1 MSPVEDAAGF
11 DWAPRRRMLA
21 NGMARK
27 FTLDFLKTEA
37 AAGLILAAAAL
48 IAVAIANSPW
58 REAYFAFVKSPF
70 TLQLGG
76 FEETKSVLKWTK
88 DGLMA
93 VFFFVVGLEIKYEV
107 LKGELSNPRKL
118 AMPVFAAVGGM
129 LAPALVFLA
138 LNLGEG
144 GHPNGWPIPTATDIA
159 FALAALAI
167 AAPRLPP
174 SLRVFLLTLAI
185 ADDLGAVALIA
196 VLFTSDLNLAALAGA
211 GVGIAVMVWMGRWKQ
226 VPALLFAAVF
236 LVVWAFTLKSG
247 VNTSLAGVAAA
258 LTVPIAAGGAGEE
271 GRLKRYMHALH
282 PYVAYGILPFFAFV
296 AAGFAFDAFP
306 AAGILAPLPLGIAA
320 GLVLGKPIGVFG
332 AAALASALKLGQ
344 RPSGSSWLELL
355 GVAMLCGV
363 GFTMSLFIGGL
374 AFHDDT
380 TAAEVQLGVVAGSIL
395 SVIAAVLTLKL
406 AQFLRNRQ

>member
-1 MSPVEDAAGF
+1 MI
-11 DWAPRRRMLA
+11 
-21 NGMARK
+21 RK

-37 AAGLILAAAAL
+37 ASGLVLASAAVV
-48 IAVAIANSPW
+48 AVVMANSPL
-58 REAYFAFVKSPF
+58 REAYFGFVKAPF

-93 VFFFVVGLEIKYEV
+93 VFFFLVGLEIKYEI

-118 AMPVFAAVGGM
+118 AMPVLAAVGGM
-129 LAPALVFLA
+129 LAPALMFLA
-138 LNLGEG
+138 FNLGDG

-167 AAPRLPP
+167 AAPRLPA

-196 VLFTSDLNLAALAGA
+196 ILFTADINLPALGAAFAGLAALFW
-211 GVGIAVMVWMGRWKQ
+211 IGRWKAT
-226 VPALLFAAVF
+226 PPLLFAAVF
-236 LVVWAFTLKSG
+236 LLIWGCTLASG

-258 LTVPIAAGGAGEE
+258 LTVPIASRGDSNDEDGL
-271 GRLKRYMHALH
+271 LKRYMHGLH

-296 AAGFAFDAFP
+296 AAGFSFDAFP
-306 AAGILAPLPLGIAA
+306 AGGLLAPLPLGIMA

-332 AAALASALKLGQ
+332 AAVLASALKLGQ
-344 RPSGSSWLELL
+344 RPSGATWLQLL
-355 GVAMLCGV
+355 GVSMLCGV

-374 AFHDDT
+374 AFYGQDHLMS
-380 TAAEVQLGVVAGSIL
+380 EVQLGVIGGSVL
-395 SVIAAVLTLKL
+395 SVIFGMLTLRL
-406 AQFLRNRQ
+406 AGNRHDRQ